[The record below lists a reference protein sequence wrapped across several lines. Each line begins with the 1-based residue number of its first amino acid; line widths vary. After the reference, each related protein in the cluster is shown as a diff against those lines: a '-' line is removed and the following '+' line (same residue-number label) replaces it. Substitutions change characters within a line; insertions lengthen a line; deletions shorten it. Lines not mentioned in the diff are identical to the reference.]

1 MANKETK
8 SKQKLC
14 ASLAQRKESTSCRE
28 HLISE
33 HRGCSYHGHG
43 TRMDSTNSLLE
54 LSVTSTLWIWI
65 NRPTVQSTRT
75 RTSTTNPNPE
85 KHRSRQFRAGNQG
98 PPAAP
103 LTLRAKIDLPA
114 SEFASPPNGHGNKNL
129 LRHAVPTCWQQGSA
143 CVKPEAG

>member
-1 MANKETK
+1 
-8 SKQKLC
+8 
-14 ASLAQRKESTSCRE
+14 
-28 HLISE
+28 
-33 HRGCSYHGHG
+33 
-43 TRMDSTNSLLE
+43 MDSINSLLE

-143 CVKPEAG
+143 CVEAGRQDKGMGKGREIKTYVLGQELALEVPGGEEGVVGGEPPPCRQPEP